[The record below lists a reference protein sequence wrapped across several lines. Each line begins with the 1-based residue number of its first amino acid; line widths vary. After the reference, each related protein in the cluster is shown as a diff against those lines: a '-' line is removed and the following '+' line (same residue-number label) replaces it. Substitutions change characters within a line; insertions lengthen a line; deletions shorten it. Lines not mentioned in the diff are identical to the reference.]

1 MDRYEYIFA
10 AISMYIDGYTKMMMS
25 TADGCSGIA
34 DWNPIDSVGNLRG
47 LIDTLT

>member
-25 TADGCSGIA
+25 TTDGCSGIV
-34 DWNPIDSVGNLRG
+34 DWNPIGSIGNLRG

>member
-25 TADGCSGIA
+25 TTDGCGGIV
-34 DWNPIDSVGNLRG
+34 D
-47 LIDTLT
+47 